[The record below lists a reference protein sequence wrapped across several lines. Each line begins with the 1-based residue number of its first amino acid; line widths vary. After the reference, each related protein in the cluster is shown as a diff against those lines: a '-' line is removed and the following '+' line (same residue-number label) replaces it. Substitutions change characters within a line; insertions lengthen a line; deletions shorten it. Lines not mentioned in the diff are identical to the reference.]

1 MNTKTLLILL
11 VVVLIAGGALMYAS
25 DALPGGNGIV
35 ACTQEAKICPDGSA
49 VGREGPNCEFAVCP
63 DTTGYGTIQGRVTL
77 SPTCPVEILPPDPSC
92 APKAYQTIVSVV
104 ALSGETVG
112 SVSTD
117 ANGYYSIK
125 AKPGT
130 YDVNASSGNPFP
142 LCKSG
147 AHITLLSDDVQE
159 MDIATNISCDSG
171 IR

>member
-11 VVVLIAGGALMYAS
+11 AVVLVAGGALMYAS
-25 DALPGGNGIV
+25 DALPSGGV

-49 VGREGPNCEFAVCP
+49 VGRTGPNCEFAACP
-63 DTTGYGTIQGRVTL
+63 NALGYGTIQGRVTI
-77 SPTCPVEILPPDPSC
+77 SPTCPVETLPPDPSC

-117 ANGYYSIK
+117 ANGYFLHRS
-125 AKPGT
+125 KPGT
-130 YDVNASSGNPFP
+130 YDVVAASGNPFP
-142 LCKSG
+142 LCKNG
-147 AHITLLSDDVQE
+147 ARITLLSDDVQE